1 VPYHRP
7 MPTLPVGDVTF
18 LLTDI
23 EGSTRLV
30 HELGSEFKPVLERH
44 HAILRRAID
53 DNRGLEVS
61 TEGDAFFAVFQSA
74 ADAVGAAVSGQRALA
89 AETWPTGVSVLV
101 RMGLHTGEAV
111 LGGDNYMGVDVHRA
125 ARIAGAAHGG
135 QVLMSETTRA
145 LVDGHLAD
153 GVGLRDLGRHRL
165 KDLPEPEHLHQLVI
179 AGLRDGFPAPRSAD
193 VTPTNIVSPP
203 TALVGRDR
211 ELSELEE
218 FLASTRLL
226 TLTGPGGTGKTRLA
240 TELGARAAGRFRDGV
255 FLVPLE
261 TFEERSPAA
270 GEIGQTIGAR
280 LPGQRDPEDNLV
292 EYVAEREIALVLDNL
307 EQLAAA
313 GELVSRLLASA
324 PGLRVVATSRIPLHV
339 SGEQEY
345 PVPPLEVPGVD
356 GIANLDD
363 LARVEAVALFV
374 DRARRAKPDFR
385 LTASEAAAVAAICRR
400 LDGLPLAIELAAAR
414 VKIFSPTALLGRL
427 DHALP
432 LLGTGNVD
440 VPARQRTLRA
450 AIEWSCTLLGPS
462 EQALFRRLTVFSGG
476 WTVDAADEVVAPG
489 ELGIDV
495 VDGLTSLVDHSLVR
509 TLPDDS
515 SGDTRFDM
523 LQLIREY
530 GAERLAETDDD
541 QIVGRRHADWILR
554 LTASAAPIIE
564 MGRDPAWLDRLAR
577 EHDNIRAAL
586 RWAIASGDLEI
597 GLRIA
602 AATWRF
608 WQQRGHNR
616 EGREWFD
623 RLWPADAD
631 ASQIAPEVM
640 ADAHTAIGGLAYWQD
655 RLDEAEAHYRAAHDL
670 DRQLDRTDRIGNDIY
685 NLGFISMFNRDLDG
699 ARRLFDES
707 AALFTAAGQLERL
720 ADTTIV
726 RGAVEMRAENYED
739 ARTWT
744 LEGRKLHLEQGN
756 QTRATDGAMV
766 LSYIHLALDD
776 LPATTAW
783 LRTAVDETIEAGYV
797 ARWPLIFDVGVA
809 LNLKRQR
816 PLDALRLAGASSRRR
831 TALGGGAPTFFI
843 NREEVLADARRAA
856 IEQFGEAAADQA
868 WSEGEVLDQDALIAL
883 IIG

>member
-1 VPYHRP
+1 

-30 HELGSEFKPVLERH
+30 HELGSGFKPVLERH
-44 HAILRRAID
+44 HAILRQAIA
-53 DNRGLEVS
+53 DNRGVEVS

-74 ADAVGAAVSGQRALA
+74 LDAVGAAVSGQRMLA
-89 AETWPTGVSVLV
+89 AETWPNGVSVAV

-111 LGGDNYMGVDVHRA
+111 LGGDNYLGVDVHRA
-125 ARIAGAAHGG
+125 ARIAAAAHGG
-135 QVLMSETTRA
+135 QVLLSETTRA
-145 LVDGHLAD
+145 LVQGRLAD
-153 GVGLRDLGRHRL
+153 DLGLRDLGRHRL
-165 KDLPEPEHLHQLVI
+165 KDMPEPEHLHQLVI
-179 AGLRDGFPAPRSAD
+179 EGLREVFPAPRSAD
-193 VTPTNIVSPP
+193 VSPTNIVSPP

-211 ELSELEE
+211 ELSELEKL
-218 FLASTRLL
+218 LASTRLL
-226 TLTGPGGTGKTRLA
+226 TLTGPGGMGKTRLA

-261 TFEERSPAA
+261 TFDERSPAA

-280 LPGQRDPEDNLV
+280 LPGQGDPEDNLV
-292 EYVAEREIALVLDNL
+292 EHVAEREMALVLDNL

-313 GELVSRLLASA
+313 GQLVSRLLGSA

-339 SGEQEY
+339 TGEQEY
-345 PVPPLEVPGVD
+345 SVPPLEVPRLDDKASV
-356 GIANLDD
+356 DD

-374 DRARRAKPDFR
+374 DRARRAKPGFQ
-385 LTASEAAAVAAICRR
+385 LTAADADAVAAICRR

-414 VKIFSPTALLGRL
+414 VKVFSPTALLGRL

-450 AIEWSCTLLGPS
+450 AIEWSCALLGPP
-462 EQALFRRLTVFSGG
+462 EQAFFRRLTVFSGG
-476 WTVDAADEVVAPG
+476 WTVEAADEIVAPG
-489 ELGIDV
+489 TELGVDV
-495 VDGLTSLVDHSLVR
+495 VDGLTSLVDHSLIR
-509 TLPDDS
+509 TLPDDGS
-515 SGDTRFDM
+515 AETRFDM

-530 GAERLAETDDD
+530 GAERLAETDDGA
-541 QIVGRRHADWILR
+541 IVGRRHADWVLR
-554 LTASAAPIIE
+554 LTATAAPIIE

-586 RWAIASGDLEI
+586 RWAIATGDREI

-616 EGREWFD
+616 EGRDWFD
-623 RLWPADAD
+623 RLWPDEADTGRV
-631 ASQIAPEVM
+631 APEVV

-655 RLDEAEAHYRAAHDL
+655 RLDEAEAHYRAALDL
-670 DRQLDRTDRIGNDIY
+670 DRQLNRTDRIGNDVY

-699 ARRLFDES
+699 ARRRFDES
-707 AALFTAAGQLERL
+707 AALFTAAGQLDRL

-726 RGAVEMRAENYED
+726 RGAVEMRAENYEE
-739 ARTWT
+739 ARKWT
-744 LEGRKLHLEQGN
+744 LEGRNLHLEQGN

-776 LPATTAW
+776 LASTTAW
-783 LRTAVDETIEAGYV
+783 LRTAIDETIEAGYV

-816 PLDALRLAGASSRRR
+816 PLDALRLAGASTQRR

-843 NREEVLADARRAA
+843 NREDVVADARRAA
-856 IEQFGEAAADQA
+856 IEQFGQATADKA
-868 WSEGEVLDQDALIAL
+868 WSEGELLDQDSLIAL
-883 IIG
+883 IRE

>member
-1 VPYHRP
+1 

-30 HELGSEFKPVLERH
+30 HELGSGFKPLLERH
-44 HAILRRAID
+44 HAILRQAIA
-53 DNRGLEVS
+53 DNRGVEVS

-74 ADAVGAAVSGQRALA
+74 LDAVGAAVRGQRMLA
-89 AETWPTGVSVLV
+89 AETWPNRVSVLV

-111 LGGDNYMGVDVHRA
+111 LGGDNYLGVDVHRT
-125 ARIAGAAHGG
+125 ARIAAAAHGG
-135 QVLMSETTRA
+135 QVLLSETTRA
-145 LVDGHLAD
+145 LVHGRLAD
-153 GVGLRDLGRHRL
+153 DLGLRDLGRHRL

-179 AGLRDGFPAPRSAD
+179 EGLRDAFPAPRSTD
-193 VTPTNIVSPP
+193 VSPTNIISPP

-218 FLASTRLL
+218 LLASTRLL
-226 TLTGPGGTGKTRLA
+226 TLTGPGGMGKTRLA

-292 EYVAEREIALVLDNL
+292 EHVAEREMALVLDNL

-313 GELVSRLLASA
+313 GQLVSRLLGSA

-339 SGEQEY
+339 TGEQEY
-345 PVPPLEVPGVD
+345 PVPPLDVPR
-356 GIANLDD
+356 LDD
-363 LARVEAVALFV
+363 KTSVDDLVRVEAVALFV
-374 DRARRAKPDFR
+374 DRARRAKPGFQ
-385 LTASEAAAVAAICRR
+385 LTAADAEAVAAICRR

-450 AIEWSCTLLGPS
+450 AIEWSCALLGPP
-462 EQALFRRLTVFSGG
+462 EQAFFRRLTVFSGG
-476 WTVDAADEVVAPG
+476 WTVDAADEIVAPHT
-489 ELGIDV
+489 ELGVDV
-495 VDGLTSLVDHSLVR
+495 VDGLTSLVDHSLIR
-509 TLPDDS
+509 TMPDDG
-515 SGDTRFDM
+515 SGETRFDM

-530 GAERLAETDDD
+530 GAERLAETDDGA
-541 QIVGRRHADWILR
+541 IVGRRHADWVLR
-554 LTASAAPIIE
+554 LTATAAPIIE

-577 EHDNIRAAL
+577 EHDNIRTAL
-586 RWAIASGDLEI
+586 RWAITSGDPEI

-623 RLWPADAD
+623 RLWPGEADTGRV
-631 ASQIAPEVM
+631 APEVL

-655 RLDEAEAHYRAAHDL
+655 HLDEAEAHYRAALDL
-670 DRQLDRTDRIGNDIY
+670 DRHLNRTDRIGNDVY

-699 ARRLFDES
+699 ARRRFDES

-720 ADTTIV
+720 ADTTTV
-726 RGAVEMRAENYED
+726 RGAVEMRAENYEE
-739 ARTWT
+739 ARKWT
-744 LEGRKLHLEQGN
+744 LEGRNLHLEQGN

-776 LPATTAW
+776 LASTTAW
-783 LRTAVDETIEAGYV
+783 LRTAIDETIEAGYV

-816 PLDALRLAGASSRRR
+816 PLDALRLAGASARRR

-843 NREEVLADARRAA
+843 NREAVVADARRAA
-856 IEQFGEAAADQA
+856 IEQFGEAAADHA
-868 WSEGEVLDQDALIAL
+868 WSEGELLDQDSLIAL
-883 IIG
+883 IG